1 MHILKDTFYKIA
13 STRCCAGSLL
23 LYMYIST
30 KENYY
35 SYLAFYCF
43 MHLIS
48 ESLASD
54 RLLSLECEAKKD
66 SNDSFL
72 FIAQIDKL
80 QKDLDQARR
89 DGSRLRTESEAVVE
103 NVNTWVREQKQNN
116 DRLSTK
122 LREQGKEFNKAMAER
137 E

>member
-1 MHILKDTFYKIA
+1 
-13 STRCCAGSLL
+13 
-23 LYMYIST
+23 
-30 KENYY
+30 
-35 SYLAFYCF
+35 

-54 RLLSLECEAKKD
+54 RLLSLEREAKKD